1 MDRVTRLI
9 GRVCDGTSS
18 GRDGRPVAPRM
29 VKCLLMP
36 RCQRWCAAYSYGPCG
51 DRNAGMRS
59 RAAPCLLFEVGR
71 VRRRDARSVHSE
83 RCLGSAKRA
92 RRERAGADGQR
103 QDGDAPHCRPLLPTA
118 PLGDQRALRTLFL
131 SRCKEVSAS
140 VATATANTRAAAR
153 NVSRSLRRRMWTC
166 LNEKPGR
173 KSPGPAARG
182 DSSRTTA
189 MPWTSSYFYTL
200 LTTTPGGV
208 ARASKFTVSK

>member
-1 MDRVTRLI
+1 MRLAS
-9 GRVCDGTSS
+9 VL
-18 GRDGRPVAPRM
+18 RDGGA
-29 VKCLLMP
+29 L
-36 RCQRWCAAYSYGPCG
+36 QRARRTTGGAACGQVSIDAALPAVVCAAYSYGPCG
-51 DRNAGMRS
+51 GRNAGMRS

-83 RCLGSAKRA
+83 RCLRSAKRA

-103 QDGDAPHCRPLLPTA
+103 QDGDAPHCCPLLPTA
-118 PLGDQRALRTLFL
+118 PLGDQRPSARCFCQLQGGEAL
-131 SRCKEVSAS
+131 SRR
-140 VATATANTRAAAR
+140 TTANTRAAAR

-189 MPWTSSYFYTL
+189 MP
-200 LTTTPGGV
+200 
-208 ARASKFTVSK
+208 